1 MRDLA
6 GADAA
11 AAADCER
18 YARGQ
23 SVTLR
28 ALAMDVTNDAMVQ
41 AAVYRVIHE
50 AGRLDVIIH
59 NAGHMVLGPAEAF
72 TADQLAEVY
81 DALFA
86 IARRR

>member
-41 AAVYRVIHE
+41 AAVYRVIH
-50 AGRLDVIIH
+50 
-59 NAGHMVLGPAEAF
+59 
-72 TADQLAEVY
+72 
-81 DALFA
+81 
-86 IARRR
+86 